1 MAATNNR
8 KETRQQKLL
17 SYWNTTVT
25 VFPSSHF
32 SFLATFDKGYMKKV
46 LGPDS
51 PLLNLPL
58 LPTMEKVPGAGV
70 KRC

>member
-1 MAATNNR
+1 M
-8 KETRQQKLL
+8 
-17 SYWNTTVT
+17 
-25 VFPSSHF
+25 
-32 SFLATFDKGYMKKV
+32 KV